1 MNCECR
7 DYDDLRA
14 ALRQRAE
21 ELNISRMEINR
32 VSGLPNGYSAAV
44 LSETANKR
52 LGAKTIGP
60 LLAALGL
67 KLVVVEDAEAMARY
81 TARAEQRW
89 PNMAHAGR
97 LSRNAVNRAKLLI
110 FAELRDA
117 RGGIAVWA
125 TKTRLNGGNGRAR
138 RRPSDGELMG
148 GLPLGANADGEALCP
163 LRAGQE
169 HAQSYCGSEARGKA
183 TEARRKSARRKA
195 RAAETKVEQATK
207 GTTSV

>member
-21 ELNISRMEINR
+21 ELNISRMGIDR

-110 FAELRDA
+110 FAELGR
-117 RGGIAVWA
+117 RGGIAVRA
-125 TKTRLNGGNGRAR
+125 TKTKAERGEWARQAAAKRWRTNGRVTA
-138 RRPSDGELMG
+138 G
-148 GLPLGANADGEALCP
+148 G
-163 LRAGQE
+163 
-169 HAQSYCGSEARGKA
+169 
-183 TEARRKSARRKA
+183 
-195 RAAETKVEQATK
+195 
-207 GTTSV
+207 